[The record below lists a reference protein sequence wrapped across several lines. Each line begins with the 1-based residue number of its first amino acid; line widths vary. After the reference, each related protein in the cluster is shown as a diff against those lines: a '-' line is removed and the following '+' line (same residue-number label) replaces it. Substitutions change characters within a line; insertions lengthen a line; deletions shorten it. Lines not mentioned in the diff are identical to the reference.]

1 MKKLPPEL
9 KQAVQTLS
17 EAVKQAP
24 PLRAYTEALAK
35 MEADRSAT
43 DLLDELQ
50 RVQADLRVRQ
60 SNGGI
65 TQADTVRLRQL
76 QAGVQAHPTIAAF
89 LAADQAAKAY
99 LPQVNNLISDLIGID
114 FASLGRIK
122 GCC

>member
-17 EAVKQAP
+17 EAVKQSP
-24 PLRAYTEALAK
+24 PQRAYGEALAK

-50 RVQADLRVRQ
+50 RLQADLRVRQ

-65 TQADTVRLRQL
+65 TQADTRRLRRL
-76 QAGVQAHPTIAAF
+76 QADVQAHATIAAF
-89 LAADQAAKAY
+89 LKADQEAKAY
-99 LPQVNNLISDLIGID
+99 LPQVNQHISDLIGID
-114 FASLGRIK
+114 FASLGRTQ

>member
-9 KQAVQTLS
+9 KQAGQTLS

-24 PLRAYTEALAK
+24 PLWAYAEALAK
-35 MEADRSAT
+35 MDADRSAT
-43 DLLDELQ
+43 ELLDELQ

-65 TQADTVRLRQL
+65 TQADTARLRQL
-76 QAGVQAHPTIAAF
+76 QADVQAHPMIAAF
-89 LAADQAAKAY
+89 LTADRAAKAY
-99 LPQVNNLISDLIGID
+99 LPQVNQHISNLIGID
-114 FASLGRIK
+114 FASLGRTQ